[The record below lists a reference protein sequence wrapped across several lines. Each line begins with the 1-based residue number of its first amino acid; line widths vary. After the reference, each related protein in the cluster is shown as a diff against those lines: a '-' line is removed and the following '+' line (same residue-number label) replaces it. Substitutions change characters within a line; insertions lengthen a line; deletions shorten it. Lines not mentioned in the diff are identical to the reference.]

1 MSGRFRF
8 RLHTVL
14 RVARIRER
22 RDRQQLALE
31 NRRAQAAAGAEAARR
46 AAYAARPEPVPADAP
61 GFEVAS
67 IIGALRARAVREA
80 EDEREAAIIRA
91 AAAREEWLRA
101 SREVKSLEQL
111 EERHRA
117 AHAMVA
123 ARAAQRAL
131 DDLARLRRGGEQE

>member
-1 MSGRFRF
+1 MRRFRF
-8 RLHTVL
+8 RLETVL
-14 RVARIRER
+14 RVARIREQ

-31 NRRAQAAAGAEAARR
+31 NRRAQEAAGVEAARR
-46 AAYAARPEPVPADAP
+46 AAYDARPEPVPADAP
-61 GFEVAS
+61 GFEAAS
-67 IIGALRARAVREA
+67 ITAALRARAVREA
-80 EDEREAAIIRA
+80 EDAREAAIIRA

-101 SREVKSLEQL
+101 SRNVKSLEQL

-131 DDLARLRRGGEQE
+131 DDLARLRRGGAEP